1 MRKVR
6 ELSLDE
12 NEGQITLQA
21 PDGFYMKGCEQ
32 LLVTTEGINT
42 VGFDRNTNIYIKFLK
57 YSFKTFQLIT
67 YTK

>member
-32 LLVTTEGINT
+32 LVVTTEGI
-42 VGFDRNTNIYIKFLK
+42 KK
-57 YSFKTFQLIT
+57 YCGL
-67 YTK
+67 